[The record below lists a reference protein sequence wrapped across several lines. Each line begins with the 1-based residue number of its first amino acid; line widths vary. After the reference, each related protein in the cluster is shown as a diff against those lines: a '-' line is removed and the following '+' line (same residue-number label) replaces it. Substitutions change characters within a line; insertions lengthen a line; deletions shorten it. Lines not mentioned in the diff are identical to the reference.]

1 MREEIIISII
11 AAALITAG
19 LKIFKFQINDLF
31 LKIFGKVI
39 SFLLK
44 IKSKH
49 QLETL
54 RKAIHDADKDK
65 EKTGR
70 KNMVI
75 YNSTTKKFEPVQKKI
90 LKQVS
95 KIQKQKGGKR
105 TMSSQRIKQIE
116 KKSLYVTR

>member
-1 MREEIIISII
+1 MSNKLLIII
-11 AAALITAG
+11 AVLG
-19 LKIFKFQINDLF
+19 LFAFVIKMFKVQINNFF
-31 LKIFGKVI
+31 LSVFGLVVK
-39 SFLLK
+39 FLLK

-54 RKAIHDADKDK
+54 RKAIHDADADRG
-65 EKTGR
+65 KTGR

-75 YNSTTKKFEPVQKKI
+75 FNTTTKKFEPIQKKK

-95 KIQKQKGGKR
+95 QVQKKKGGKR

>member
-95 KIQKQKGGKR
+95 KIQKQKGIKR
-105 TMSSQRIKQIE
+105 TMKSQRIKQIE

>member
-1 MREEIIISII
+1 MSNKLLIII
-11 AAALITAG
+11 AVLG
-19 LKIFKFQINDLF
+19 LFAFVIKMFKVQINNF
-31 LKIFGKVI
+31 LLSVFGRVVK
-39 SFLLK
+39 FLLK

-54 RKAIHDADKDK
+54 RTAIHAADSDK

-95 KIQKQKGGKR
+95 KIQKQKGIKR
-105 TMSSQRIKQIE
+105 TMKSQRIKQIE